1 MDLGKTFAGRGL
13 LLPLRQRIQPVT
25 LLAYIQHEPPQ
36 EEAVKWIS
44 LLCGL
49 HEGCRLRSVGVTCG
63 ESIVLVFNNQC
74 RNGSEMCWDSE
85 DLGLRCVA
93 DTGAVFCGAE
103 HVALAPLK
111 MKCAF
116 AVGLF
121 VMDLI
126 PTEEVLLK

>member
-1 MDLGKTFAGRGL
+1 MKWMS
-13 LLPLRQRIQPVT
+13 LR
-25 LLAYIQHEPPQ
+25 
-36 EEAVKWIS
+36 
-44 LLCGL
+44 CGPR
-49 HEGCRLRSVGVTCG
+49 EGCRLHSVGVTCG
-63 ESIVLVFNNQC
+63 KSIILVFNNQC
-74 RNGSEMCWDSE
+74 RNGSEMFRDSE

-93 DTGAVFCGAE
+93 DTGAVVVCEAE